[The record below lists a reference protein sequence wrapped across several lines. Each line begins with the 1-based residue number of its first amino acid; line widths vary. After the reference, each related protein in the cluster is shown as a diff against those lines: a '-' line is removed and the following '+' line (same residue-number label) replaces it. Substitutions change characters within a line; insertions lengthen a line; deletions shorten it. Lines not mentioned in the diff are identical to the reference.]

1 MNAIKKAHRQ
11 ITCRPIDIISNY
23 VLMLLS
29 ELFLDIPSNGT
40 CAEHGCRRTVE
51 AAYKELCLASECV
64 EHVFIVALLD
74 RVHNQVAGFSEAA
87 EEYKGLGDHRDEHG

>member
-1 MNAIKKAHRQ
+1 MIKSDAFMLLYASSFFTKIWNKTAQWFSQIHYMNAIKKAYRQ

-40 CAEHGCRRTVE
+40 CAEHGC
-51 AAYKELCLASECV
+51 
-64 EHVFIVALLD
+64 
-74 RVHNQVAGFSEAA
+74 
-87 EEYKGLGDHRDEHG
+87 

>member
-1 MNAIKKAHRQ
+1 MIKSDAFMLLYVSSFFTKICNKTAQWFSQIHYMNAIKKAYRQ

-40 CAEHGCRRTVE
+40 CAEHGC
-51 AAYKELCLASECV
+51 
-64 EHVFIVALLD
+64 
-74 RVHNQVAGFSEAA
+74 
-87 EEYKGLGDHRDEHG
+87 

>member
-1 MNAIKKAHRQ
+1 MNAIKKAYRQ

-40 CAEHGCRRTVE
+40 CAEHGC
-51 AAYKELCLASECV
+51 
-64 EHVFIVALLD
+64 
-74 RVHNQVAGFSEAA
+74 
-87 EEYKGLGDHRDEHG
+87 